1 MRHEQVFCRQHSGR
15 FWRAAAKEQSRSR
28 SRRQAALWSCQVTA
42 GIGAGHP
49 QSQPGLLLCPPRAAS
64 TLLVAQLPSAPLA
77 AGAQPRSR
85 STTLQRPTARPSP
98 CPWAQRGPQCSSLPH
113 PSPQIHS
120 LQQDPATGIFPVP
133 LTPLRHTAAP
143 GAPSPHH
150 REPRDEHPRLA
161 DAGAA
166 RSTHPAPSRGARAGL
181 SLPPAAPRQV
191 WGAPGSPKEL
201 AQPLCTPR
209 PQPHSAGPTLAF
221 GTSILPGVFR
231 WPSSTGACPARAE
244 ERSCPEPCTLQ
255 RGFIGAAPPGPQPPA
270 Q

>member
-1 MRHEQVFCRQHSGR
+1 M
-15 FWRAAAKEQSRSR
+15 
-28 SRRQAALWSCQVTA
+28 
-42 GIGAGHP
+42 
-49 QSQPGLLLCPPRAAS
+49 
-64 TLLVAQLPSAPLA
+64 
-77 AGAQPRSR
+77 
-85 STTLQRPTARPSP
+85 
-98 CPWAQRGPQCSSLPH
+98 
-113 PSPQIHS
+113 
-120 LQQDPATGIFPVP
+120 P

-166 RSTHPAPSRGARAGL
+166 HSTHPAPSRGARAGL

-244 ERSCPEPCTLQ
+244 ERSCPELCTLQ

-270 Q
+270 QWRCQKYQREQRGWCLGDAHPLWPVARRRARPFPSFVALHYEGAVRGWGARC